1 MPPLEIR
8 FESFEEN
15 ILKIL
20 EVWGTNLPFL
30 LAPDEGLG
38 PSGPAGIPFWP
49 SSWPLAPG
57 LRIKS
62 YLYSNIVVMVEI
74 TKITITPS
82 ILVKLTLHFFCIIL
96 RHSTKKY
103 NRPIAQNRDQKK

>member
-49 SSWPLAPG
+49 SSWPLARA
-57 LRIKS
+57 LEIKVIYTVILLEWWKSLKSPS
-62 YLYSNIVVMVEI
+62 YLQFWSN
-74 TKITITPS
+74 
-82 ILVKLTLHFFCIIL
+82 
-96 RHSTKKY
+96 
-103 NRPIAQNRDQKK
+103 